1 MAKKERVGIL
11 HGKPIV
17 IGDKNLVTD
26 NEIHVSDFNNDS
38 VIYAKVPK
46 DMMGIYNRFAFSIY
60 CQYILGL
67 RVQALGWIEFKE
79 DNSVFVLMASE
90 GDINW
95 GGDEAVGSP
104 RIYKYID
111 DEGYYY
117 YKMFKPNL
125 IKPLYLSNSLP
136 PEEKEAFNNMLSKLY
151 PKTLTEWIEMFRES
165 EGDDAYKFRNRII
178 NITKEEYEKEFQ
190 KLTVEN
196 YKKQY
201 PNTELG

>member
-1 MAKKERVGIL
+1 MSKNRIGIL
-11 HGKPIV
+11 RGKPIV
-17 IGDKNLVTD
+17 EGDKNVVTS
-26 NEIHVSDFNNDS
+26 NEIHISDFNEDS
-38 VIYAKVPK
+38 VMYAKVPK
-46 DMMGIYNRFAFSIY
+46 DMMGIYNRFDFSTY

-67 RVQALGWIEFKE
+67 RVQALGWSAIG
-79 DNSVFVLMASE
+79 DYSSIQVLIATE
-90 GDINW
+90 GDINLLN
-95 GGDEAVGSP
+95 DEAPGLP
-104 RIYKYID
+104 RIYEYID

-136 PEEKEAFNNMLSKLY
+136 PEEKEVFNNAISKLY

-165 EGDDAYKFRNRII
+165 ERDEAYKHRNRII

-196 YKKQY
+196 YKKQH
-201 PNTELG
+201 PNAEIV

>member
-1 MAKKERVGIL
+1 MSKNRIGIL
-11 HGKPIV
+11 RGKPIV
-17 IGDKNLVTD
+17 EGDKNIVTS
-26 NEIHVSDFNNDS
+26 NEIHISDFNEGS
-38 VIYAKVPK
+38 VMYAKVPH

-67 RVQALGWIEFKE
+67 RVQALGWVVEG
-79 DNSVFVLMASE
+79 NTSVLALIASE

-104 RIYKYID
+104 RIYEYID

-136 PEEKEAFNNMLSKLY
+136 PEEKEAFNNAISKLY
-151 PKTLTEWIEMFRES
+151 PKTLTEYIEMFKES
-165 EGDDAYKFRNRII
+165 EQDEAYKHRNRII

-196 YKKQY
+196 YKKQH
-201 PNTELG
+201 PNAEIV